1 MTRTLRLF
9 EGIGI
14 ELEFMIVDAK
24 LLRRFLRRGVPV
36 LTGLSATH
44 LYDCAREF
52 NDDYD
57 DVRGSPS
64 GHFVVLHGYDPKTR
78 EVSVADPLHDNPR
91 FGSQYY
97 RVAINRL
104 TASILLGIL
113 TYDANLL
120 VITPKKMPKRD
131 PDDDRALVLP

>member
-1 MTRTLRLF
+1 
-9 EGIGI
+9 
-14 ELEFMIVDAK
+14 
-24 LLRRFLRRGVPV
+24 
-36 LTGLSATH
+36 
-44 LYDCAREF
+44 
-52 NDDYD
+52 
-57 DVRGSPS
+57 
-64 GHFVVLHGYDPKTR
+64 VLHGYDPKTR